1 MSARLSKNKDK
12 RIFRNTAQRT
22 RAINLN
28 PRVSR
33 GGIRL

>member
-1 MSARLSKNKDK
+1 MAGSLRRKLDHK
-12 RIFRNTAQRT
+12 IFRNTAMKT
-22 RAINLN
+22 KNINIR